1 MIFIQTSETL
11 NSGDFVKVIVTAAME
26 YDLIGQLVDDET
38 DELLGK
44 SAE

>member
-1 MIFIQTSETL
+1 
-11 NSGDFVKVIVTAAME
+11 VIVTAAME